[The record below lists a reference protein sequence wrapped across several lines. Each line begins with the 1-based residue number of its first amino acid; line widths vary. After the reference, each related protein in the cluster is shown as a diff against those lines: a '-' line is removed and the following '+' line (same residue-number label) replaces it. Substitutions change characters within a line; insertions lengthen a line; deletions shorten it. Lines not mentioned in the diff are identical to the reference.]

1 MQSLDRKWWLSWNN
15 KPQHISMLRQDE
27 FKSVWM
33 GWGNDKCCIMI
44 FKSTS
49 GQLWTLFQTAVAH
62 LEAIVQLSRTPIF
75 TV

>member
-1 MQSLDRKWWLSWNN
+1 M
-15 KPQHISMLRQDE
+15 SMLRQDG

-33 GWGNDKCCIMI
+33 DWGNDKCCIMT

-62 LEAIVQLSRTPIF
+62 LEAILQLRRTLIF